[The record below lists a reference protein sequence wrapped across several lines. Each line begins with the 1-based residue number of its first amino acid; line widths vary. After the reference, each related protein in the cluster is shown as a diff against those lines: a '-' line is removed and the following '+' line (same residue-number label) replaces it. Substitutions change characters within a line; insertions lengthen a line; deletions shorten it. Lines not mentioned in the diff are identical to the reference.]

1 MEVVALLRVLWRHRI
16 AVAVGAV
23 VAIAVGLLVM
33 RSDRTQLGV
42 ASMRVI
48 LDTPNSQTVDVAPVG
63 VTTLEWRTG
72 LYADLMADQTSR
84 ERIARSMGIDVD
96 QLVVR
101 SPALSAPLVVIP
113 LPQAA
118 LDAAGTVAEPYELA
132 IQALPPLPI
141 IAIDARAPSRE
152 AAGRL
157 ASAAAEALKA
167 ATEVELTAETQQFV
181 MTEVGPP
188 KTRAVVNGPGR
199 PTAAI
204 IVVVVFCAWCTG
216 ITLIAALTRGRRPR
230 RRPRR
235 RRPPVE
241 LHSA

>member
-1 MEVVALLRVLWRHRI
+1 MELVALLRILWRHRI

-23 VAIAVGLLVM
+23 VAVMVGLLVL

-48 LDTPNSQTVDVAPVG
+48 LDTPQSQTLDVVPEG

-72 LYADLMADQTSR
+72 LYADLMADKASR
-84 ERIARSMGIDVD
+84 ERIAHDMGIEVD
-96 QLVVR
+96 ELVVR
-101 SPALSAPLVVIP
+101 SPALSAPLVSIP

-118 LDAAGTVAEPYELA
+118 LDAAGVVSEPYELA

-152 AAGRL
+152 AAARL
-157 ASAAAEALKA
+157 AGAAADALSAATAVEA
-167 ATEVELTAETQQFV
+167 TAETQKFV
-181 MTEVGPP
+181 MTAVGPP
-188 KTRAVVNGPGR
+188 KARTVVNGPGR
-199 PTAAI
+199 AIVLAA
-204 IVVVVFCAWCTG
+204 VVVVFCCWCAG
-216 ITLIAALTRGRRPR
+216 ITLIAAITRGRRR
-230 RRPRR
+230 RRPR
-235 RRPPVE
+235 PPRSVE